1 MLVAFLRVKAE
12 GYYRSCDLRNNF
24 VESVFDLKKLGIN
37 RGFCS
42 IIASVLDVVVV
53 FVIESVVSAEC
64 CVF

>member
-1 MLVAFLRVKAE
+1 MAKEPVRVLVTGAA
-12 GYYRSCDLRNNF
+12 
-24 VESVFDLKKLGIN
+24 GIN